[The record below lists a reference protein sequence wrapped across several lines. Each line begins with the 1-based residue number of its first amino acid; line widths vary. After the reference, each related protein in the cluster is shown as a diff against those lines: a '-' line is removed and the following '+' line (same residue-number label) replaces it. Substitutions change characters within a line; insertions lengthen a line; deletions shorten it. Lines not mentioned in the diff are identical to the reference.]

1 MSLLILDTHAWLWW
15 EANPERLS
23 DNAAKQIASA
33 DRVGVCTISCWELMM
48 LVARGRIALD
58 RSAGHWISQALAR
71 ERVEP
76 VALEADAAIEA
87 ALLPHDRFPTDPAD
101 RFIYSTAKA
110 LGARLVTR
118 DESLRRYDPT
128 LAVW

>member
-1 MSLLILDTHAWLWW
+1 VSLLILDTHAWLWW

-23 DNAAKQIASA
+23 EAAAQQIAGA
-33 DRVGVCTISCWELMM
+33 ERLGVCTVSCWELMM

-58 RSAGHWISQALAR
+58 RPAAHWISLALAR

-76 VALEADAAIEA
+76 IALGTDAAIEA
-87 ALLPHDRFPTDPAD
+87 AMLPYDRFPADPAD
-101 RFIYSTAKA
+101 RFIYSTARA

-118 DESLRRYDPT
+118 DDSLRRYDPA

>member
-87 ALLPHDRFPTDPAD
+87 ALLPHDRFPADPAD